1 MYSKVTFSLFIVTS
15 VFFQFR
21 IHRYPTRQV
30 FDVDFPWKKHLYNLY
45 IACALIIVQ
54 IFRAVEYAIG
64 RDGYPLTHEWTLY
77 VFDALLMFIVMVI
90 YCVYFPGGLQIE
102 RPKSDERR
110 MALDS
115 VEDA

>member
-1 MYSKVTFSLFIVTS
+1 
-15 VFFQFR
+15 
-21 IHRYPTRQV
+21 
-30 FDVDFPWKKHLYNLY
+30 
-45 IACALIIVQ
+45 
-54 IFRAVEYAIG
+54 
-64 RDGYPLTHEWTLY
+64 
-77 VFDALLMFIVMVI
+77 MFIVMVI